1 MSTIIQIKRNSGTTA
16 PTTSDL
22 VIGEMAYAYDA
33 SNDGASAKLYIEA
46 TNNASAADIHLI
58 GGKYFTDLMDHTLG
72 TTTASSALLVDSS
85 SKLDVIN
92 IDNVTIN
99 GNDISSTDSN
109 GNLTLTPNGTGIVS
123 INKNDGF
130 KLPVG
135 TTGQRAGSPVAGQI
149 RYNTSLST
157 FEGYGSAWGSLG
169 GVIDVD
175 QDTKITAES
184 AAGQD
189 EDVLTFYIGVSDSAV
204 SQLIL
209 ADGVLKP
216 TSDNDID
223 LGTGSL
229 EFKDAYF
236 DGTVT
241 TDALVADTVDINAGT
256 IDGVTLGTNSPITN
270 AVIDDV
276 AINGKVITMTG
287 SSGDTAALT
296 VGANGTLAITTVDTA
311 AAAANMT
318 LTADGTFEAIGTTV
332 TLDSGGAINLE
343 PAAGS
348 AILLDGT
355 ISVDA
360 GVVTGATSITSTA
373 FVGTLDTAAQGNVTS
388 LGTLTALTVDDV
400 AIDGK
405 VVTMTGSSGDTAILT
420 VGTNGTLDITTVD
433 TAAAAANMTLTADG
447 TFEAVGTTITLDSG
461 GAINLEPASG
471 SAILL
476 DGTISVDAGEV
487 TGATSITSTAFVGTL
502 STAAQGNVTSLGTL
516 TALTVD
522 NVAIDGKVVT
532 MTGSTDDTAVLTVGT
547 NGTLSIVTTDTAAAA
562 ANIQITADGTV
573 DIDST
578 GALTLDSGAAINLEP
593 AAGSVILLDGTIS
606 VDAGV
611 VTGATSITST
621 AFVGNITGDLTGT
634 LQTAAQGNV
643 TSLGT
648 LTGLTVSGS
657 TTLAATSFGDADITN
672 VGDIQLDSITG
683 DGDTNTAITFS
694 GSDVITVSVGG
705 GNQVTFTDG
714 AIVPSSDDDLD
725 LGTGSAEFKDLYLD
739 GTAYIDTLVV
749 DSVGIDG
756 GTVDG
761 VTIGS
766 NAVATILSVDNL
778 RLDGNTFSSTNSNG
792 DITIAPNGTGN
803 VITSTDTLQ
812 VAAAASEQANL
823 VVTGGEAAAGRVAIQ
838 ADDGDDASD
847 TWDIV
852 TATGGTLSIGNDIA
866 SKGTSVAQ
874 LVLTPHATVASSTTA
889 VVGALT
895 VAGATTFSGTV
906 DMNSQATTN
915 VNIDSGAIDGVT
927 LGSNA
932 VITTATIDDIN
943 INGQTISTTA
953 SNNNIILTP
962 HGTGDVAIN
971 SDTLSVTGTEGESA
985 SLMLIADESDDASDD
1000 WAITANTNGTLQIS
1014 NDIASAGTQ
1023 VAFLT
1028 LTPHATVAS
1037 STLAALGN
1045 VTIAGNL
1052 TVSGATTSVSSTN
1065 TTITDKLIELATGST
1080 GSASGDVGHVFERG
1094 DDANI
1099 FIGWDESAD
1108 TFIAATGTFTGAT
1121 TGNVSIASYAAAK
1134 FGSLTLT
1141 TDLAV
1146 AEGGTGVSS
1155 FTDKGIVYGDGA
1167 SALDVT
1173 AAPGGADVTTSFQ
1186 ILTAGS
1192 GNGNPVWTTT
1202 IDGGT
1207 Y

>member
-46 TNNASAADIHLI
+46 TNNASAADVHII
-58 GGKYFTDLMDHTLG
+58 GGKYFTDLLDHSKGTL
-72 TTTASSALLVDSS
+72 TANSAILTDGS
-85 SKLDVIN
+85 SKIDVLN
-92 IDNVTIN
+92 VDNLTLN
-99 GNDISSTDSN
+99 GNDVSTTNSN

-135 TTGQRAGSPVAGQI
+135 TTGQRSGSPVAGQI

-189 EDVLTFYIGVSDSAV
+189 EDVLTFYIGVSNSAV

-216 TSDNDID
+216 TTNNDID

-229 EFKDAYF
+229 QFKDAYF
-236 DGTVT
+236 DGTIT
-241 TDALVADTVDINAGT
+241 TDLLTVSGT
-256 IDGVTLGTNSPITN
+256 TNLDG
-270 AVIDDV
+270 
-276 AINGKVITMTG
+276 AIQVDNT
-287 SSGDTAALT
+287 LT
-296 VGANGTLAITTVDTA
+296 VGVDDTGHDVKFFGA
-311 AAAANMT
+311 AA
-318 LTADGTFEAIGTTV
+318 
-332 TLDSGGAINLE
+332 GAYMLWDE
-343 PAAGS
+343 
-348 AILLDGT
+348 
-355 ISVDA
+355 SVDDLILA
-360 GVVTGATSITSTA
+360 GDARIVVPDSQLVLGSTAVTSTA
-373 FVGTLDTAAQGNVTS
+373 AELNLLDTAVANTVVNSKAVIYGSGGEVAGTLSTAAQPNVTS

-400 AIDGK
+400 AINGK
-405 VVTMTGSSGDTAILT
+405 VVTMTGSSGDTATMT
-420 VGTNGTLDITTVD
+420 VGTNGTLDIVTV
-433 TAAAAANMTLTADG
+433 
-447 TFEAVGTTITLDSG
+447 
-461 GAINLEPASG
+461 
-471 SAILL
+471 
-476 DGTISVDAGEV
+476 
-487 TGATSITSTAFVGTL
+487 
-502 STAAQGNVTSLGTL
+502 
-516 TALTVD
+516 
-522 NVAIDGKVVT
+522 
-532 MTGSTDDTAVLTVGT
+532 
-547 NGTLSIVTTDTAAAA
+547 DTAAAA

-573 DIDST
+573 DIDSA

-593 AAGSVILLDGTIS
+593 AAGSAIVLDGTIS

-694 GSDVITVSVGG
+694 GSDVITVSAAGSA
-705 GNQVTFTDG
+705 QVTFTDG
-714 AIVPSSDDDLD
+714 GIVPSSDNDID
-725 LGTGSAEFKDLYLD
+725 LGSGSAEFKDLYLD
-739 GTAYIDTLVV
+739 GTANIDSLVA
-749 DSVGIDG
+749 DTADING

-761 VTIGS
+761 VVIGGS
-766 NAVATILSVDNL
+766 SVATQISVDNL
-778 RLDGNTFSSTNSNG
+778 RLDGNTFSSTDSNG
-792 DITIAPNGTGN
+792 NITIAPNGTGN
-803 VITSTDTLQ
+803 VIASTDTLQ
-812 VAAAASEQANL
+812 IASANDEAAL
-823 VVTGGEAAAGRVAIQ
+823 LLITGGEANTAGIQLQ
-838 ADDGDDASD
+838 ADESDDASD
-847 TWDIV
+847 DWTV
-852 TATGGTLSIGNDIA
+852 LANTNGTLTIGNDIA
-866 SKGTSVAQ
+866 SAGTSVAH
-874 LVLTPHATVASSTTA
+874 VTLTPHATVASSTFA
-889 VVGALT
+889 LAGGLT

-906 DMNSQATTN
+906 NMGSQATTN

-927 LGSNA
+927 LGTNSPVTEA
-932 VITTATIDDIN
+932 QFDDIN

-953 SNNNIILTP
+953 SNNNIILAP
-962 HGTGDVAIN
+962 HGTGDVAIT
-971 SDTLSVTGTEGESA
+971 SDTLSITGTEGESA
-985 SLMLIADESDDASDD
+985 TLMLSADESDDASDD

-1045 VTIAGNL
+1045 VTIAGDL
-1052 TVSGATTSVSSTN
+1052 TVSGSTTTVSSTN
-1065 TTITDKLIELATGST
+1065 TTIADKLVELGTGSS

-1099 FIGWDESAD
+1099 FVGWDESAD
-1108 TFIAATGTFTGAT
+1108 TFIAATGTFTGAS
-1121 TGNVSIASYAAAK
+1121 TGNLSIASYAAAK

-1146 AEGGTGVSS
+1146 TEGGTGVSS
-1155 FTDKGIVYGDGA
+1155 FTDKGIVYGDG
-1167 SALDVT
+1167 SNALDVT
-1173 AAPGGADVTTSFQ
+1173 AAPGGADVTTSFK
-1186 ILTAGS
+1186 ILTSTTAT
-1192 GNGNPVWTTT
+1192 GNPVWTTT

>member
-46 TNNASAADIHLI
+46 TNNAAAADIHLI
-58 GGKYFTDLMDHTLG
+58 GGKYFTDLMDHTKG
-72 TTTASSALLVDSS
+72 TLTANSAILTDGS
-85 SKLDVIN
+85 SKIDVLNVDN
-92 IDNVTIN
+92 ITLN
-99 GNDISSTDSN
+99 GNDLSTTNSN
-109 GNLTLTPNGTGIVS
+109 GNLTLTPNGTGIVD

-135 TTGQRAGSPVAGQI
+135 STAQRSGSPVAGQI
-149 RYNTSLST
+149 RYNSTLST

-175 QDTKITAES
+175 QDTKVTAES

-189 EDVLTFYIGVSDSAV
+189 EDVLTFFVGVSNSAV
-204 SQLIL
+204 SQMIL

-216 TSDNDID
+216 TTDSDID
-223 LGTGSL
+223 LGTSSL
-229 EFKDAYF
+229 EFKDLF
-236 DGTVT
+236 LDGTAHIDTLDVDENAAVT
-241 TDALVADTVDINAGT
+241 GTLDVTGATTLSAVTV
-256 IDGVTLGTNSPITN
+256 
-270 AVIDDV
+270 DDV
-276 AINGKVITMTG
+276 AINGKVVTMTG
-287 SSGDTAALT
+287 SSGDTATLT
-296 VGANGTLAITTVDTA
+296 VGTNGAFDITTVDTA

-318 LTADGTFEAIGTTV
+318 LTADGTFEAVGSTI

-348 AILLDGT
+348 VILLDGT

-373 FVGTLDTAAQGNVTS
+373 FVGTLSTAAQPNVTS
-388 LGTLTALTVDDV
+388 LGTLTALTVDSV
-400 AIDGK
+400 AVDGK
-405 VVTMTGSSGDTAILT
+405 VI
-420 VGTNGTLDITTVD
+420 
-433 TAAAAANMTLTADG
+433 
-447 TFEAVGTTITLDSG
+447 
-461 GAINLEPASG
+461 
-471 SAILL
+471 
-476 DGTISVDAGEV
+476 
-487 TGATSITSTAFVGTL
+487 
-502 STAAQGNVTSLGTL
+502 
-516 TALTVD
+516 
-522 NVAIDGKVVT
+522 T
-532 MTGSTDDTAVLTVGT
+532 MTGSTGDTAVLTAGT
-547 NGTLSIVTTDTAAAA
+547 NGTLSIVTTDANAAA

-573 DIDST
+573 DIDSA

-694 GSDVITVSVGG
+694 GSDVITVSAAGEA
-705 GNQVTFTDG
+705 QVTFTDG
-714 AIVPSSDDDLD
+714 AIVPSSDDNLD

-739 GTAYIDTLVV
+739 GTANIDSLVA
-749 DSVGIDG
+749 DTADING

-761 VTIGS
+761 VVIGGS
-766 NAVATILSVDNL
+766 AVATQISVDNL

-803 VITSTDTLQ
+803 VVTSTDTLQ

-823 VVTGGEAAAGRVAIQ
+823 VVTGGEAAAGRIAIQ

-866 SKGTSVAQ
+866 SQGTSVAQ

-895 VAGATTFSGTV
+895 VAGATTFSGV
-906 DMNSQATTN
+906 VNMGSQATTN

-927 LGSNA
+927 LGTNSPITNA
-932 VITTATIDDIN
+932 QIDDIN
-943 INGQTISTTA
+943 INGQVISTTA

-962 HGTGDVAIN
+962 HGTGDVLVN
-971 SDTLSVTGTEGESA
+971 SDTLTVMGADGESS
-985 SLMLIADESDDASDD
+985 SLFLISDNSDDASDD
-1000 WAITANTNGTLQIS
+1000 WAITANANNTLQIS

-1023 VAFLT
+1023 VAMIT

-1037 STLAALGN
+1037 STTAILGN

-1052 TVSGATTSVSSTN
+1052 TTSGTTTSVSTTN
-1065 TTITDKLIELATGST
+1065 TTITDKLVELGNGST

-1099 FIGWDESAD
+1099 FVGWDESAD

-1121 TGNVSIASYAAAK
+1121 TGNLSIASYAAAK

-1155 FTDKGIVYGDGA
+1155 FTDNGVVYGDGS

-1173 AAPGGADVTTSFQ
+1173 AAPGGADVTTSFK
-1186 ILTAGS
+1186 ILTSTTAT
-1192 GNGNPVWTTT
+1192 GNPVWTTT

>member
-33 SNDGASAKLYIEA
+33 SNDGAGAKLYIEA
-46 TNNASAADIHLI
+46 TNNASAADIHII
-58 GGKYFTDLMDHTLG
+58 GGKYYTDLLDHTLG

-85 SKLDVIN
+85 SKLDVLN
-92 IDNVTIN
+92 VDNVTLN
-99 GNDISSTDSN
+99 GNDISSTNSN
-109 GNLTLTPNGTGIVS
+109 GNLTLTPNGTGIVD

-130 KLPVG
+130 KLPAG
-135 TTGQRAGSPVAGQI
+135 STAQRSGSPVAGQI
-149 RYNTSLST
+149 RYNSTLST
-157 FEGYGSAWGSLG
+157 FEGYGTAWGSLG

-189 EDVLTFYIGVSDSAV
+189 EDVLTFYIGVSNSAV

-216 TSDNDID
+216 TADDDIS

-236 DGTVT
+236 DGTVNI
-241 TDALVADTVDINAGT
+241 DALVADTADINAGT
-256 IDGVTLGTNSPITN
+256 IDGVTLGTNSAITS

-296 VGANGTLAITTVDTA
+296 VGTNGTLTITTVDTA

-318 LTADGTFEAIGTTV
+318 LTADGTFEAVGSTI

-343 PAAGS
+343 PAGGS
-348 AILLDGT
+348 VILLDGT

-373 FVGTLDTAAQGNVTS
+373 FVGTLSTAAQANVTS

-405 VVTMTGSSGDTAILT
+405 VVTMTGSSGDTAVLT
-420 VGTNGTLDITTVD
+420 VGTNGTLSIVTVD
-433 TAAAAANMTLTADG
+433 ANAAAANMQITADG
-447 TFEAVGTTITLDSG
+447 TVDIDSAGALTLDSG
-461 GAINLEPASG
+461 AAINLEPAAG

-476 DGTISVDAGEV
+476 DGTISIDAGVV

-502 STAAQGNVTSLGTL
+502 STAAQANVTSLGTL

-522 NVAIDGKVVT
+522 N
-532 MTGSTDDTAVLTVGT
+532 LTI
-547 NGTLSIVTTDTAAAA
+547 NGNT
-562 ANIQITADGTV
+562 ITAD
-573 DIDST
+573 
-578 GALTLDSGAAINLEP
+578 SGAVNITPAGGSAI
-593 AAGSVILLDGTIS
+593 VLDGTIN

-621 AFVGNITGDLTGT
+621 AFVGT
-634 LQTAAQGNV
+634 LSTAAQANV

-648 LTGLTVSGS
+648 LT
-657 TTLAATSFGDADITN
+657 
-672 VGDIQLDSITG
+672 
-683 DGDTNTAITFS
+683 
-694 GSDVITVSVGG
+694 
-705 GNQVTFTDG
+705 
-714 AIVPSSDDDLD
+714 
-725 LGTGSAEFKDLYLD
+725 
-739 GTAYIDTLVV
+739 
-749 DSVGIDG
+749 
-756 GTVDG
+756 
-761 VTIGS
+761 
-766 NAVATILSVDNL
+766 ILNVDNL
-778 RLDGNTFSSTNSNG
+778 RLDANTFSSTNSNG

-803 VITSTDTLQ
+803 VVASTDTLQ
-812 VAAAASEQANL
+812 VSAASDEAAN
-823 VVTGGEAAAGRVAIQ
+823 VIITGGEAQVANLILQ
-838 ADDGDDASD
+838 ADESDDASD
-847 TWDIV
+847 DWTF
-852 TATGGTLSIGNDIA
+852 TANTGGTLTIGNDIA
-866 SKGTSVAQ
+866 SAGTAVAHITI
-874 LVLTPHATVASSTTA
+874 TPHATVASSTTA
-889 VVGALT
+889 IAGKLT
-895 VAGATTFSGTV
+895 VAGTTTYSGAV
-906 DMNSQATTN
+906 NMNSQATTN

-927 LGSNA
+927 LGTNSPITNA
-932 VITTATIDDIN
+932 QIDDIN
-943 INGQTISTTA
+943 INGQIISTTA

-962 HGTGDVAIN
+962 HGTGDVVIN
-971 SDTLSVTGTEGESA
+971 SDTLSVTAGEAESA
-985 SLMLIADESDDASDD
+985 SLFLIADESDDASDD
-1000 WAITANTNGTLQIS
+1000 WAITANTGGTLQIS

-1052 TVSGATTSVSSTN
+1052 TVSGSTTTVSSTN
-1065 TTITDKLIELATGST
+1065 TTIADKLVELGTGST

-1094 DDANI
+1094 DDANV
-1099 FIGWDESAD
+1099 FVGWDESAD

-1121 TGNVSIASYAAAK
+1121 TGNLSLAAYAAAK

-1155 FTDKGIVYGDGA
+1155 FTDKGIVYGDGS

-1186 ILTAGS
+1186 ILTCATS
-1192 GNGNPVWTTT
+1192 NGNPVWTTT

>member
-46 TNNASAADIHLI
+46 TNNASAADVHII
-58 GGKYFTDLMDHTLG
+58 GGKYFTDLLDHSKGTL
-72 TTTASSALLVDSS
+72 TANSAILTDGS
-85 SKLDVIN
+85 SKIDVLN
-92 IDNVTIN
+92 VDNLTLN
-99 GNDISSTDSN
+99 GNDVSTTNSN

-135 TTGQRAGSPVAGQI
+135 TTGQRSGSPVAGQI

-189 EDVLTFYIGVSDSAV
+189 EDVLTFYIGVSNSAV

-216 TSDNDID
+216 TTNNDID

-229 EFKDAYF
+229 QFKDAYF
-236 DGTVT
+236 DGTIT
-241 TDALVADTVDINAGT
+241 TDLLTVSGT
-256 IDGVTLGTNSPITN
+256 TNLDG
-270 AVIDDV
+270 
-276 AINGKVITMTG
+276 AIQVDNT
-287 SSGDTAALT
+287 LT
-296 VGANGTLAITTVDTA
+296 VGVDDTGHDVKFFGA
-311 AAAANMT
+311 AA
-318 LTADGTFEAIGTTV
+318 
-332 TLDSGGAINLE
+332 GAYMLWDE
-343 PAAGS
+343 
-348 AILLDGT
+348 
-355 ISVDA
+355 SVDDLILA
-360 GVVTGATSITSTA
+360 GDARIVVPDSQLVLGSTAVTSTA
-373 FVGTLDTAAQGNVTS
+373 AELNLLDTAVANTVVNSKAVIYGSGGEVAGTLSTAAQPNVTS

-400 AIDGK
+400 AINGK
-405 VVTMTGSSGDTAILT
+405 VVTMTGSSGDTATMT
-420 VGTNGTLDITTVD
+420 VGTNGTLDIVTV
-433 TAAAAANMTLTADG
+433 
-447 TFEAVGTTITLDSG
+447 
-461 GAINLEPASG
+461 
-471 SAILL
+471 
-476 DGTISVDAGEV
+476 
-487 TGATSITSTAFVGTL
+487 
-502 STAAQGNVTSLGTL
+502 
-516 TALTVD
+516 
-522 NVAIDGKVVT
+522 
-532 MTGSTDDTAVLTVGT
+532 
-547 NGTLSIVTTDTAAAA
+547 DTAAAA

-573 DIDST
+573 DIDSA

-593 AAGSVILLDGTIS
+593 AAGSAIVLDGTIS

-694 GSDVITVSVGG
+694 GSDVITVSAAGSA
-705 GNQVTFTDG
+705 QVTFTDG
-714 AIVPSSDDDLD
+714 GIVPSSDNDID
-725 LGTGSAEFKDLYLD
+725 LGSGSAEFKDLYLD
-739 GTAYIDTLVV
+739 GTANIDSLVA
-749 DSVGIDG
+749 DTADING

-761 VTIGS
+761 VVIGGS
-766 NAVATILSVDNL
+766 SVATQISVDNL
-778 RLDGNTFSSTNSNG
+778 RLDGNTFSSTDSNG
-792 DITIAPNGTGN
+792 NITIAPNGTGN
-803 VITSTDTLQ
+803 VIASTDTLQ
-812 VAAAASEQANL
+812 IASANDEAAL
-823 VVTGGEAAAGRVAIQ
+823 LLITGGEANTAGIQLQ
-838 ADDGDDASD
+838 ADESDDASD
-847 TWDIV
+847 DWTV
-852 TATGGTLSIGNDIA
+852 LANTNGTLTIGNDIA
-866 SKGTSVAQ
+866 SAGTSVAH
-874 LVLTPHATVASSTTA
+874 VTLTPHATVASSTFA
-889 VVGALT
+889 LAGGLT

-906 DMNSQATTN
+906 NMGSQATTN

-943 INGQTISTTA
+943 IDGQTISTTA
-953 SNNNIILTP
+953 SNNNIILAP
-962 HGTGDVAIN
+962 HGTGDVAIT
-971 SDTLSVTGTEGESA
+971 SDTLSITGTEGESA
-985 SLMLIADESDDASDD
+985 TLMLSADESDDASDD

-1045 VTIAGNL
+1045 VTIAGDL
-1052 TVSGATTSVSSTN
+1052 TVSGSTTTVSSTN
-1065 TTITDKLIELATGST
+1065 TTIADKLVELGTGSS

-1099 FIGWDESAD
+1099 FVGWDESAD
-1108 TFIAATGTFTGAT
+1108 TFIAATGTFTGAS
-1121 TGNVSIASYAAAK
+1121 TGNLSIASYAAAK

-1155 FTDKGIVYGDGA
+1155 FTDKGIVYGDG
-1167 SALDVT
+1167 SNALDVT
-1173 AAPGGADVTTSFQ
+1173 AAPGGADVTTSFK
-1186 ILTAGS
+1186 ILTSTTAT
-1192 GNGNPVWTTT
+1192 GNPVWTTT